1 MEFILPEEINEV
13 PVEEDKLYDLII
25 IGAGSAGMTA
35 AVYAARK
42 KLETLVISGNVGGQ
56 TLLATGVETYM
67 GYQFIT
73 GQELMRKF
81 EEQLRQFP
89 IPLLIGDEVA
99 KLSEADKLFAVLT
112 SKGKKFRGKTVIIA
126 SGRRVR
132 SLNVPREKDLIGRGV
147 SYCATCDAPLFDGM
161 DVAVIGSAN
170 PAITAVNDLTKY
182 ARKIYKGCD
191 ET

>member
-1 MEFILPEEINEV
+1 MEFILPEELNEV

-42 KLETLVISGNVGGQ
+42 KLDTLVISGNVGGQ

-81 EEQLRQFP
+81 
-89 IPLLIGDEVA
+89 
-99 KLSEADKLFAVLT
+99 
-112 SKGKKFRGKTVIIA
+112 
-126 SGRRVR
+126 
-132 SLNVPREKDLIGRGV
+132 
-147 SYCATCDAPLFDGM
+147 
-161 DVAVIGSAN
+161 
-170 PAITAVNDLTKY
+170 
-182 ARKIYKGCD
+182 
-191 ET
+191 